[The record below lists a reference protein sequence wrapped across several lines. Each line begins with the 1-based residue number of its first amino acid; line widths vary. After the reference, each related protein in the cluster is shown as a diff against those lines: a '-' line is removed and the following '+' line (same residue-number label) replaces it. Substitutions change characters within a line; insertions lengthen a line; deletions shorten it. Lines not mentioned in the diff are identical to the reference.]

1 MKRWKFSLAMVG
13 LTTGLLLSTS
23 HKFRVAILSF
33 LFGAICLC
41 LVPGLWAQSAK
52 APAPASGRNN
62 QPALIAGNTGCGYS
76 MGKAPA
82 AAVRPQHRSG
92 QAEGKSG
99 QPLLVLIS
107 SYNGPG
113 SDNDSDIADIVG
125 LWKFAFTA
133 TSPFVGPFDAGYV
146 TWHSDGTELMN
157 SGRAPTTGA
166 FCMGVWKQISRST
179 YKLNHFGLSWA
190 FDANAPDT
198 GPGTGGAIFVGPA
211 NIREQVTVDRS
222 GNNYEGTFTVV
233 QYDPDGITVVATI
246 TGTVTATRITA
257 D

>member
-1 MKRWKFSLAMVG
+1 MKRWKSSVAMVG
-13 LTTGLLLSTS
+13 LATGLPLSTS
-23 HKFRVAILSF
+23 HKFRVATLSF
-33 LFGAICLC
+33 LFGAIGLC

-52 APAPASGRNN
+52 APAPASGSNN
-62 QPALIAGNTGCGYS
+62 QPALIAGNTGCGYFP
-76 MGKAPA
+76 GKAPA
-82 AAVRPQHRSG
+82 APVRPQYR
-92 QAEGKSG
+92 SG

-107 SYNGPG
+107 EHNDPG
-113 SDNDSDIADIVG
+113 SDNDSDSAEIVG

-133 TSPFVGPFDAGYV
+133 TSPFVGPLDAGYV

-166 FCMGVWKQISRST
+166 FCMGVWKQIGHST
-179 YKLNHFGLSWA
+179 YKLNHFALAWA
-190 FDANAPDT
+190 FDANEPAT

-211 NIREQVTVDRS
+211 NIREQVTVDPS
-222 GNNYEGTFTVV
+222 GNNYEGTFTLV
-233 QYDPDGITVVATI
+233 QYEPDGITVLATI